1 MLLALTTGPQDHR
14 TTGPQDHR
22 TTGRQDHRTT
32 GPFFQQTNH
41 KSTNPEMNETM
52 TTPQNRSSV
61 DNSSDE
67 IDLGKLLGIL
77 LDAKWII
84 LVTTFLFA
92 VGGVAVALL
101 STPIYKAD
109 ALIQIEQK
117 SSGGISS
124 LVGDMGEL
132 FSQESSATTEI
143 EIIKS
148 RMILGDTV
156 DKFNLTTVAEPKY
169 LPVIGKGLARIAGK
183 VNQIE
188 ISRYTVP
195 EYAQEMKHTLVV
207 LDAEKKTYQLVRGD
221 EQVVLQGVAGELAK
235 NDGYELFVTELR
247 SHNEQE
253 FSLSQQSRL
262 EAIEWLKKNLA
273 ISERGKQT
281 GILML
286 SFEGENRNQISE
298 ILNHISQTYF
308 LQNVERNSAEAE
320 KSLTFLKGH
329 LPDIKNSLTTAED
342 TLNRF
347 RQDNESIDLGLEA
360 KSTLDV
366 MVKLEAQLN
375 ELTFKESEISQRFT
389 KDHPA
394 YRSLLDKRE
403 TLLKERERL
412 NQQVQKLP
420 KTQREVLRMTR
431 DVEVN
436 QQIYIQLLNKVQEL
450 SIIKAG
456 TVGNVRIL
464 DEAQSYA
471 NPVKPKK
478 PLIVVL
484 ATMLGGMLSVALVL
498 VKAALHR
505 GVENPD
511 EIEQIGLSVYASVPK
526 SNLQLELA
534 NKLARKKR
542 NTDLTLLAESN
553 PADLSIEALRGLRTS
568 LHFAMMEAK
577 NNVLMISGPAPGI
590 GKSFVST
597 NFAAVAAKTGQKVL
611 LIDADMRK
619 GYLQQC
625 FGLNWENGLS
635 DLLSGKV
642 TRDVAVQSAKV
653 ENLDIITRG
662 QVPPNPSELL
672 MHPRFKELVDWASEN
687 YDLVIID
694 TPPVLAVTDPSI
706 VGAIAGTTLMVAR
719 FGQNTVK
726 EVDVARSR
734 FEQAGI
740 EVKGVILNAI
750 EKKASSSYG
759 YGYYNYSYGDSTKA
773 Q

>member
-1 MLLALTTGPQDHR
+1 
-14 TTGPQDHR
+14 
-22 TTGRQDHRTT
+22 
-32 GPFFQQTNH
+32 
-41 KSTNPEMNETM
+41 MNETM

-109 ALIQIEQK
+109 ALLQIEEK
-117 SSGGISS
+117 SKGGIGS
-124 LVGDMGEL
+124 LVGGDMGEL

-188 ISRYTVP
+188 VSRYTVP

-221 EQVVLQGVAGELAK
+221 EQVVLKGVAGELAK

-247 SHNEQE
+247 SHNDQE
-253 FSLSQQSRL
+253 FTIGQRSRL
-262 EAIEWLKKNLA
+262 EAIEWLKQNLA

-281 GILML
+281 GILQL
-286 SFEGENRNQISE
+286 SFEGENRKQIGE
-298 ILNHISQTYF
+298 LLNHISQTYF

-329 LPDIKNSLTTAED
+329 LPDIKTSLTTAED

-471 NPVKPKK
+471 KPVKPKK

-484 ATMLGGMLSVALVL
+484 ATLLGGMLSVALVL
-498 VKAALHR
+498 VKAAFHR

-597 NFAAVAAKTGQKVL
+597 NFAAVAANTGQKVL

-642 TRDVAVQSAKV
+642 TRDIAVQSAKV

-726 EVDVARSR
+726 EIDVARSR

-759 YGYYNYSYGDSTKA
+759 YGYYNYSYGESNKA
-773 Q
+773 

>member
-1 MLLALTTGPQDHR
+1 
-14 TTGPQDHR
+14 
-22 TTGRQDHRTT
+22 
-32 GPFFQQTNH
+32 
-41 KSTNPEMNETM
+41 MNETM

-109 ALIQIEQK
+109 ALLQIEEK
-117 SSGGISS
+117 SKGGIGS
-124 LVGDMGEL
+124 LVGGDMGEL

-247 SHNEQE
+247 SHDEQE
-253 FSLSQQSRL
+253 FTIGQRSRL
-262 EAIEWLKKNLA
+262 EAIEWLKQNLE

-281 GILML
+281 GILQL

-471 NPVKPKK
+471 KPVKPKK

-484 ATMLGGMLSVALVL
+484 ATLLGGMLSVALVL

-642 TRDVAVQSAKV
+642 TREVAVQSAKV

-726 EVDVARSR
+726 EIDVARSR

-759 YGYYNYSYGDSTKA
+759 YGYYNYSYGEGNKA
-773 Q
+773 

>member
-1 MLLALTTGPQDHR
+1 
-14 TTGPQDHR
+14 
-22 TTGRQDHRTT
+22 
-32 GPFFQQTNH
+32 
-41 KSTNPEMNETM
+41 M

-84 LVTTFLFA
+84 LVTTFFFA

-109 ALIQIEQK
+109 ALLQIEEK
-117 SSGGISS
+117 SKGGIGS
-124 LVGDMGEL
+124 LVGGDMGEL

-188 ISRYTVP
+188 VSRYTVP

-235 NDGYELFVTELR
+235 KDGYELFVTELR

-253 FSLSQQSRL
+253 FALSQQSRL

-329 LPDIKNSLTTAED
+329 LPDIKNTLTTAED

-412 NQQVQKLP
+412 NRQVQKLP

-471 NPVKPKK
+471 KPVKPKK

-484 ATMLGGMLSVALVL
+484 VTLLGGMLSVALVL

-726 EVDVARSR
+726 EIDVARSR
-734 FEQAGI
+734 FEQSGI

-759 YGYYNYSYGDSTKA
+759 YGYYNYSYGESNKA
-773 Q
+773 